1 MHSRFLPAVGRSL
14 PSAIVAAALLCACAD
29 HPPPPAPPPKPVKVE
44 VAGSAASHFA
54 DSFVGTVRARQ
65 RTDLSF
71 DAAGRIVAI
80 AADVG
85 DHVRAGQVLAQLD
98 DAPARLRLTKAQADL
113 QAATATL
120 VERRTFLG
128 QQEAL
133 ARDGII
139 APAALQAAQASYQLA
154 ASQHDAAEAAIAAA
168 RRDLAHTRVTAPFD
182 GEIVARQVQPFV
194 EVAAGQSILQVES
207 GRAMEVVAML
217 PTALAATLKPGAP
230 AQASDGAAKFALT
243 MERLS
248 ARSDDGALVQT
259 VFRVEPSAPSVR
271 SGTTV
276 SVALPRQGTPVVT
289 LPAMALMSD
298 GAAGRANVFVV
309 EDGVL
314 RRRAVR
320 IEERM
325 LPGGRVA
332 IDSGLRGG
340 EKVVVAGTAF
350 LHDAEAV
357 VALPA
362 LTSLKEV
369 QP

>member
-1 MHSRFLPAVGRSL
+1 MRSRFIPA
-14 PSAIVAAALLCACAD
+14 AIVSAALLCACAE
-29 HPPPPAPPPKPVKVE
+29 PAPPPAPPPKPVKVE
-44 VAGSAASHFA
+44 VAGGAASHLA
-54 DSFVGTVRARQ
+54 DGFVGTVRAHQ

-71 DAAGRIVAI
+71 DAPGRIVAI

-85 DHVRAGQVLAQLD
+85 DRVRAGQVLAQLD

-113 QAATATL
+113 QAAAATL
-120 VERRTFLG
+120 AERRTFLR
-128 QQEAL
+128 QQETL

-154 ASQHDAAEAAIAAA
+154 ASQHDAAEAALTAA
-168 RRDLAHTRVTAPFD
+168 RRDLAHTRITAPFD

-194 EVAAGQSILQVES
+194 EVAAGQSVLQVES
-207 GRAMEVVAML
+207 GRAMEVVTML
-217 PTALAATLKPGAP
+217 PTAVAATLKPGAT
-230 AQASDGAAKFALT
+230 AHASDGAAKLALT
-243 MERLS
+243 LERLS
-248 ARSDDGALVQT
+248 ARSDDGALVQA
-259 VFRVEPSAPSVR
+259 VFRVETSSTHAR
-271 SGTTV
+271 SGATV
-276 SVALPRQGTPVVT
+276 SVELPRQGAPVLT
-289 LPAMALMSD
+289 LPAMALIS
-298 GAAGRANVFVV
+298 GGEAGRANVFVV

-314 RRRAVR
+314 RQRAVR
-320 IEERM
+320 IGERM

-357 VALPA
+357 AVLPA
-362 LTSLKEV
+362 LTTLKEV